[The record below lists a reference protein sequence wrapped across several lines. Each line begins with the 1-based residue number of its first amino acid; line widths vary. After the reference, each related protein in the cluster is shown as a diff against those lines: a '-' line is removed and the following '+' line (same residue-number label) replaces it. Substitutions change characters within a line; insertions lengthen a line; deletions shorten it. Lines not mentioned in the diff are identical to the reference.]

1 MTIPFVRR
9 EPSDDLWLGGPHENA
24 ACEPTHRVQAEW
36 RPIHAGPPPIDLV
49 PFALT
54 WDYIIP
60 SIALVDGST
69 FCPV

>member
-1 MTIPFVRR
+1 MTCPCIRQA
-9 EPSDDLWLGGPHENA
+9 SGDDLWLADPAENA
-24 ACEPTHRVQAEW
+24 ACEPTYRPQPEW
-36 RPIHAGPPPIDLV
+36 KPIHVGPLPIDLV

-60 SIALVDGST
+60 SIALADGST